1 MLAKDCRKNPQI
13 PNFMKTRP
21 VGAELFHADRQT
33 DRPKTLIIAFRNFR
47 KCLKTA
53 RSVHTAVFMFFFFVW
68 ISEQTAIISLYNIK
82 WLVFIAEKVC
92 VYCAVRTECLNTVQV
107 NFSLSVSAPP
117 SPLFHTQLHLHVAL
131 KPEGQSAKLGTC
143 KINALSESRDHWIET
158 YRDLV
163 VKCDKQTKSDHVT
176 ATSLHVTL
184 LRTRH
189 STAQHSTAQHSTK
202 YSRSH

>member
-1 MLAKDCRKNPQI
+1 
-13 PNFMKTRP
+13 
-21 VGAELFHADRQT
+21 
-33 DRPKTLIIAFRNFR
+33 
-47 KCLKTA
+47 
-53 RSVHTAVFMFFFFVW
+53 
-68 ISEQTAIISLYNIK
+68 
-82 WLVFIAEKVC
+82 VC

-189 STAQHSTAQHSTK
+189 STAQHSTAQHQVLTLSLSSGVTYKMGEQPGTLAASSYAPTWLSTPVK
-202 YSRSH
+202 NTRLRGATEG